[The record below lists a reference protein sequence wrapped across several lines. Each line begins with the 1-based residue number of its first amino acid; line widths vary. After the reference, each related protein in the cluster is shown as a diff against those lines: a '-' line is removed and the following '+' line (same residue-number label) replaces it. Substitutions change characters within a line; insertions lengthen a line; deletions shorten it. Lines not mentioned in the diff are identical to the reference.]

1 MVNNFEIDNYL
12 PKEDKNNDFWK
23 TKALYDPLTNLP
35 NRLASDLI
43 FSQIK
48 EISYWVFIID
58 IDNFKRINDT
68 YGHDV
73 GDQILKKLASILP
86 TNLFISRFGGEEFL
100 GFVTDQTLK
109 SKEALELFLNNL
121 LKTISD
127 TDWEVIDE
135 KITVSVGVTQFDKSK
150 DLLDLFSEADRA
162 LYCAKN
168 WGKNQ
173 VVFYEEGMQCTAHK
187 DNILDLTKNEECSEC
202 SMVNDSQI
210 ISEFHKI
217 YCEKKLKLLNEK

>member
-73 GDQILKKLASILP
+73 GDQILKKLASYI
-86 TNLFISRFGGEEFL
+86 TNK
-100 GFVTDQTLK
+100 FVYI
-109 SKEALELFLNNL
+109 E
-121 LKTISD
+121 I
-127 TDWEVIDE
+127 W
-135 KITVSVGVTQFDKSK
+135 
-150 DLLDLFSEADRA
+150 R
-162 LYCAKN
+162 
-168 WGKNQ
+168 
-173 VVFYEEGMQCTAHK
+173 
-187 DNILDLTKNEECSEC
+187 
-202 SMVNDSQI
+202 
-210 ISEFHKI
+210 
-217 YCEKKLKLLNEK
+217 